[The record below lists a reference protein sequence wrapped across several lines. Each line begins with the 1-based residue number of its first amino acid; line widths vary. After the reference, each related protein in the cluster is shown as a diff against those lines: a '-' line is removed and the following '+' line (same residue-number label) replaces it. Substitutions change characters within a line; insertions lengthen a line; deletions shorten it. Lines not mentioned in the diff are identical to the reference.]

1 MIETGRLTAPPQFEV
16 ALVTFRALDR
26 SHKASLRDSSV
37 SPRSSASYDSEAHKR
52 RAEVCMYRTPI
63 SEQMLVSAASATPT
77 LSRPR

>member
-16 ALVTFRALDR
+16 VLVTSRVLDL

-37 SPRSSASYDSEAHKR
+37 SPRSSASGLESRRR
-52 RAEVCMYRTPI
+52 RAEVCIDRTPI

-77 LSRPR
+77 LSRSR